1 MTSTP
6 PQPRG
11 YVCPRTLG
19 TPAVDGLL
27 DERVWG
33 HAPWSEPFTDIEA
46 DLRPQPLFETRMRML
61 WDDEALY
68 IAARLEEPHVW
79 ATITQ
84 HDAVIY
90 HDNDFEVFLD
100 PSGRGHHYVELE
112 VNPLNTT
119 WDLLLTHPYRSGGM
133 PISGW
138 EFEGLRTAVHVDGS
152 FNDSRDTDT
161 GWNVEIAI
169 PWNSM
174 RDVAGVV
181 LPPRDGD
188 QWRINFSRVEWQH
201 TVVDG
206 DYRKIPDTPEYNW
219 VWSPQHA
226 IEMHMPEWWG
236 VLQFSNQTSDLPAL
250 RPLAEW
256 ENRMAL
262 LQVWEA
268 EQRWRE
274 TAGHFTSSTGELGI
288 DIEGLRIEATS
299 NMFEARLG
307 SCRLDHELR
316 WTTP

>member
-1 MTSTP
+1 MPSIP

-133 PISGW
+133 AISGW

-152 FNDSRDTDT
+152 LNDSRDTDT

-219 VWSPQHA
+219 VWSPQGV
-226 IEMHMPEWWG
+226 IDMHRPERWG
-236 VLQFSNQTSDLPAL
+236 VLQFSTAAIGSVKFTGDPAQPRKRPPPL
-250 RPLAEW
+250 RRGP
-256 ENRMAL
+256 
-262 LQVWEA
+262 
-268 EQRWRE
+268 
-274 TAGHFTSSTGELGI
+274 FSISTGFLHFPI
-288 DIEGLRIEATS
+288 TRY
-299 NMFEARLG
+299 
-307 SCRLDHELR
+307 
-316 WTTP
+316 